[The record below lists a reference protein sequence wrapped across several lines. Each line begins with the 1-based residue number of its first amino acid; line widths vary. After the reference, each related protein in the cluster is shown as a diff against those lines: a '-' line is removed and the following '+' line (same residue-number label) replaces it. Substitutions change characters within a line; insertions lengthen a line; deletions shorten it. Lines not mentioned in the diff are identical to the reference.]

1 MAEQY
6 QTEKHRL
13 KVVMVEKSIT
23 IRWLVGHLRKN
34 NAVFSWCLNK
44 NKSLIPQL
52 QVIVKIID
60 IRLLLTQT

>member
-34 NAVFSWCLNK
+34 NVVFSWCLNK
-44 NKSLIPQL
+44 N
-52 QVIVKIID
+52 
-60 IRLLLTQT
+60 